1 MVRQFFQRKRPT
13 VVKTSLVRSSLE
25 QLETRE
31 TPDNTAPTISD
42 IASRT
47 TTVGVAMA
55 PIGFSVGDAETQ
67 ASLLKVSAAS
77 SNPALVSSLGMAF
90 GGFGNN
96 RTITVN
102 PVPGQ
107 VGSTVITLT
116 VTDAGG
122 LTATDTFTVTVTDG
136 DPGTS
141 PQVVVVGSGNGGA
154 PIIQLRHPTTGALV
168 SQQTV
173 GDPSATSGVRV
184 AAADVTGDGVPDYFV
199 GMGPGVSNA
208 AALYD
213 GKTLEKIRDVPAFEP
228 SFTGGI
234 YVAAGDVTGDGVPD
248 LVIAAGEGGGPRVR
262 VSDGKTGEDLADFFA
277 IDDPNF
283 RGGARPALGDMNG
296 DSLADLLVSAG
307 EGGGPRVAGFSGAS
321 LRVGQTPQYLFEDFF
336 VFEPELR
343 NGAYLAV
350 GDVTGDGVADLAAG
364 AGPGGGPRVYLL
376 NGKSLMSNQIVPIAN
391 FFDGD
396 INARGGVT
404 VAMRDVDG
412 DGKPDLIAG
421 SGAGSLP
428 RVNVYATPDLL
439 ASPEGPS
446 AYISTPVFET
456 TALFGVYVG

>member
-1 MVRQFFQRKRPT
+1 MTRTTIRP
-13 VVKTSLVRSSLE
+13 SLE
-25 QLETRE
+25 TLELRA

-47 TTVGVAMA
+47 TSVGVAMA
-55 PIGFSVGDAETQ
+55 PIGFTVGDAETQ

-77 SNPALVSSLGMAF
+77 SNPGLVTSLGLAF

-107 VGSTVITLT
+107 TGSTVITMT

-136 DPGTS
+136 DPQTS
-141 PQVVVVGSGNGGA
+141 PQAVIVGTGNGGS
-154 PIIQLRHPTTGALV
+154 PKIQLRHPTTGALV
-168 SQQTV
+168 SQLTV
-173 GDPSATSGVRV
+173 GDPLATSGVRV
-184 AAADVTGDGVPDYFV
+184 AAADVTGDGVLDYFV
-199 GMGPGVSNA
+199 GTGPGVSNA
-208 AALYD
+208 ASLYD
-213 GKTLEKIRDVPAFEP
+213 GSTKQKIRDVPAFEA
-228 SFTGGI
+228 SFTGGL
-234 YVAAGDVTGDGVPD
+234 YVAAGDVTGDGVPE

-262 VSDGKTGEDLADFFA
+262 VLDGASGDQLADFFA

-283 RGGARPALGDMNG
+283 RGGARPSLGDMNG
-296 DSLADLLVSAG
+296 DTLADLIVSAG
-307 EGGGPRVAGFSGAS
+307 EGGGPRVAGFNGAS
-321 LRVGQTPQYLFEDFF
+321 LRSNLTPQYLFDDFF
-336 VFEPELR
+336 AFEPELR

-350 GDVTGDGVADLAAG
+350 GDVTGDGKADLAAG

-376 NGKSLMSNQIVPIAN
+376 NGASLLNNQINPVAN

-396 INARGGVT
+396 VNARGGVT

-412 DGKPDLIAG
+412 DGKADLITG

-428 RVNVYATPDLL
+428 RLNVYATPDLL

>member
-1 MVRQFFQRKRPT
+1 MFFPFPSRKYGTMTRTSIRP
-13 VVKTSLVRSSLE
+13 L
-25 QLETRE
+25 LETLELRA

-47 TTVGVAMA
+47 TAVGVAMA
-55 PIGFSVGDAETQ
+55 PIGFTVGDAETQ

-77 SNPALVSSLGMAF
+77 SNPALVNSLGLAF

-102 PVPGQ
+102 PLPGQ
-107 VGSTVITLT
+107 TGSTVITMT

-122 LTATDTFTVTVTDG
+122 LTATDTFTITVTDG

-141 PQVVVVGSGNGGA
+141 PQVVVVGTGPGG
-154 PIIQLRHPTTGALV
+154 PPKIQLRHPTTGALV

-173 GDPSATSGVRV
+173 GDPSAASGVRV
-184 AAADVTGDGVPDYFV
+184 AAADVTGDGVLDYFV

-213 GKTLEKIRDVPAFEP
+213 GKTLQKIRDVPAFEA
-228 SFTGGI
+228 SFTGGV

-262 VSDGKTGEDLADFFA
+262 VSDGKTGELLADFFA

-296 DSLADLLVSAG
+296 DNLADLIVSAG
-307 EGGGPRVAGFSGAS
+307 EGGGPRVAGFNGAS
-321 LRVGQTPQYLFEDFF
+321 LRADQTPQYLFEDFF

-350 GDVTGDGVADLAAG
+350 GDITGDGKADLAAG
-364 AGPGGGPRVYLL
+364 AGPGGGPRVYVLSGASLL
-376 NGKSLMSNQIVPIAN
+376 NNQINPVAN

-396 INARGGVT
+396 VNARGGVT

-412 DGKPDLIAG
+412 DGKPDLITG

-428 RVNVYATPDLL
+428 RLNVYATPDLL

-446 AYISTPVFET
+446 AFISTPVFET